1 MPRMASLKTYDKLLN
16 DEVEKERMVISLR
29 DMLITPNVLKNGF
42 SSVDMERLDRTLKQV
57 APVFKIAA
65 PPASDVYTDAICRR
79 PASESCGHRTLLPD
93 SGGFDVTSYLHN
105 SPCKGEV

>member
-1 MPRMASLKTYDKLLN
+1 MASLKSYDKLLN

-57 APVFKIAA
+57 GPVLQYCGATGFRRLHGRLSAAGERASCAATEPSCQIAA
-65 PPASDVYTDAICRR
+65 DLT
-79 PASESCGHRTLLPD
+79 
-93 SGGFDVTSYLHN
+93 
-105 SPCKGEV
+105 

>member
-1 MPRMASLKTYDKLLN
+1 MSPMASLKIYDRLLN
-16 DEVEKERMVISLR
+16 DDVEKERMIISMR

-65 PPASDVYTDAICRR
+65 PSASDVYSDRYLPAASERVIRPWTP
-79 PASESCGHRTLLPD
+79 PASR
-93 SGGFDVTSYLHN
+93 
-105 SPCKGEV
+105 